1 MVKMEE
7 AVIAR
12 YEKAGEKFELL
23 VDPDIA
29 MDLKN
34 GKKINFN
41 ELLAIDRV
49 FKDANKGEEKSEDK
63 IKEIFETTEIN
74 EIAEKMILEGEVQL
88 TTVQRKAMT
97 EKRKNE
103 LIQYFAT
110 NALNPQTNA
119 PHPPQRI
126 ATALDEIKF
135 HVDLNKS
142 LKEQVPEALK
152 ELKKLLPISFEK
164 LQIAVKFPAIHAGR
178 AQGIVRKFN
187 LVKEEWEK
195 NGSYVAL
202 VEIPAGLKNDL
213 FNEVNHLTKG
223 EVEIKI
229 LEK

>member
-1 MVKMEE
+1 MED

-12 YEKAGEKFELL
+12 FEKAGEKFELL
-23 VDPDIA
+23 VDPDLA

-34 GKKINFN
+34 GKNVNFN
-41 ELLAIDRV
+41 DLLAIDRV
-49 FKDANKGEEKSEDK
+49 FKDANKGEEKPEDRVM
-63 IKEIFETTEIN
+63 EIFGSTDIN
-74 EIAEKMILEGEVQL
+74 VVAKKMILDGEVQL
-88 TTVQRKAMT
+88 TTVQRKALT
-97 EKRKNE
+97 EKRKKE
-103 LIQYFAT
+103 LIQYIAV

-119 PHPPQRI
+119 PHPVQRI
-126 ATALDEIKF
+126 EIALNEAKF

-142 LKEQVPEALK
+142 LKEQIPEAVK

-164 LQIAVKFPAIHAGR
+164 LRVAIKFPAVHAGR
-178 AQGIVRKFN
+178 AQGVVRKFN

-223 EVEIKI
+223 EAEIKI
-229 LEK
+229 IEK